1 MVKKET
7 SLSAK
12 LNTVTKENAKLKK
25 ELAQLKNDYK
35 DTIPT
40 EMAREFNRLSLHN
53 AYLIFTNPKAMELVE
68 IFVTGWKNVCD
79 MDNLIHDIV
88 AGYTRY
94 DTKIKEGKQ
103 PGGITILDS
112 LIRDLYNIINPKK
125 RKEVTK
131 GYKWEKT
138 CSNK

>member
-1 MVKKET
+1 M
-7 SLSAK
+7 S
-12 LNTVTKENAKLKK
+12 TKNCKMLCPKMEENAELKK
-25 ELAQLKNDYK
+25 ELAQLKKTLK

-40 EMAREFNRLSLHN
+40 EMAREFNKLSLHN

-68 IFVTGWKNVCD
+68 IFVTGCKNVCD

-112 LIRDLYNIINPKK
+112 LIRELYKIINPKK
-125 RKEVTK
+125 RKEVKK

-138 CSNK
+138 CSNN